1 MENTETEHTFKDFN
15 LSPELL
21 AGLDR
26 AGFTKP
32 SPIQEMTIK
41 PILEGKDIFAQA
53 ETGSGKTGS
62 FAIPILEDLAKHREL
77 TPEDGEP
84 LYLVLSPT
92 RELAQQTDKVFK
104 EFGTDMGITTVCL
117 IGGESIQ
124 KQKELLAKK
133 PHVLI
138 GTPGRILDLL
148 KQKSTSLTKVKG
160 VVFDEAD
167 RLFDMGFQKDVEN
180 IVSRA
185 PKGRQ
190 LIMVSATSNQEVLRL
205 AYRFHSHPLELRIN
219 TDDLMVDNI
228 DQKLALIDSKEKMP
242 LLVNI
247 LKKHQD
253 TYALIFCNTQIQTHV
268 VAEWL
273 TRLGFPAEAIS
284 GALSQNKRTRLMQDF
299 RDKKTTILVCT
310 DVAARGLDIKDVNLV
325 INYDLPQ
332 EASNYVH
339 RIGRTGRAGKE
350 GEAISLCAYEDCEH
364 LESIYQLIDAKIPKM
379 ELTDEDFKHNVG
391 RRPRVDR
398 KTLQVIE
405 DQPRRNDRERSDRE
419 RKPREPREAR
429 ERKPRE
435 DRPERQSAD
444 AGDRPRRE
452 RPERADR
459 PERSERPERRDFDIE
474 SYNFDEAQ
482 QAALKHFDL
491 QDKHL
496 VASKVLDKGSKK
508 FILFGPRLVKYRF
521 YPKPLKRIVLPF
533 LIETVKLSKLDVYI
547 SVHQNRGDLDLIFKG
562 KDLGLLLTNRK
573 ALLRS
578 FETIT
583 YAYLQDKLKA
593 SKNVRIRASV
603 EQEQNEG
610 QKKLEED
617 GLVELVEKTK
627 TRIKATR
634 RPVTLRKPLNPAE
647 RRIIHKHL
655 EGSPF
660 KSESLGEGR
669 MKKIKISQVRQ

>member
-1 MENTETEHTFKDFN
+1 MQNTETEHTFKDFN
-15 LSPELL
+15 LNPELL
-21 AGLDR
+21 KGLDK
-26 AGFTKP
+26 AGFTRP

-77 TPEDGEP
+77 QPEDGEP

-104 EFGTDMGITTVCL
+104 DFGTDMGITTVCL

-133 PHVLI
+133 PHVLV

-148 KQKSTSLTKVKG
+148 KQKSTSLEKVKG

-180 IVSRA
+180 ILSRA

-205 AYRFHSHPLELRIN
+205 AYRFHSHPVELRLN
-219 TDDLMVDNI
+219 TDDLVVDNI

-247 LKKHQD
+247 LRKHEN
-253 TYALIFCNTQIQTHV
+253 TYAIIFCNTQVQTHV

-284 GALSQNKRTRLMQDF
+284 GALSQSKRTRLMQDF
-299 RDKKTTILVCT
+299 RDKKVTILVCT

-332 EASNYVH
+332 EAANYVH
-339 RIGRTGRAGKE
+339 RIGRTGRAGKT
-350 GEAISLCAYEDCEH
+350 GEAISLCAYEDCEN
-364 LESIYQLIDAKIPKM
+364 LDAIYELIDAKIPKM
-379 ELTDEDFKHNVG
+379 DLSDADFDHNVG
-391 RRPRVDR
+391 RRPRIDR
-398 KTLQVIE
+398 RTLKVIDDKPE
-405 DQPRRNDRERSDRE
+405 RVKRERSERSE
-419 RKPREPREAR
+419 RK
-429 ERKPRE
+429 
-435 DRPERQSAD
+435 DRPERKAKSSEARD
-444 AGDRPRRE
+444 DKARGE
-452 RPERADR
+452 RPKREK
-459 PERSERPERRDFDIE
+459 PERKDFDIQ
-474 SYNFDEAQ
+474 SYNFQDSQ
-482 QAALKHFDL
+482 KAAMQHFGITDTDL
-491 QDKHL
+491 I
-496 VASKVLDKGSKK
+496 ASKILDKGGKK
-508 FILFGPRLVKYRF
+508 FFLFGPRLVKYRF

-533 LIETVKLSKLDVYI
+533 LIETVKLSKLDVYV
-547 SVHQNRGDLDLIFKG
+547 SVHQNRGELDLVFKG
-562 KDLGLLLTNRK
+562 NDLGLMLTNRQQ
-573 ALLRS
+573 LLRA
-578 FETIT
+578 FETLT
-583 YAYLQDKLKA
+583 HAYLQDKLNAA
-593 SKNVRIRASV
+593 SKVRIKASV
-603 EQEQNEG
+603 EQAQDTKN
-610 QKKLEED
+610 QEED
-617 GLVELVEKTK
+617 LVQLVEKTK
-627 TRIKATR
+627 VRIKQTR
-634 RPVTLRKPLNPAE
+634 RPVTLRRSLNPAE

-655 EGSPF
+655 EGSAF
-660 KSESLGEGR
+660 KSESIGEGR
-669 MKKIKISQVRQ
+669 MKKIKISQVR

>member
-15 LSPELL
+15 LNPELL
-21 AGLDR
+21 KGLDK

-77 TPEDGEP
+77 EPEDGEP

-104 EFGTDMGITTVCL
+104 EFGTDMGIRTVCL

-133 PHVLI
+133 PHVLV

-148 KQKSTSLTKVKG
+148 KQKSTSLTKCKG

-185 PKGRQ
+185 PKERQ

-205 AYRFHSHPLELRIN
+205 AYRFHSHPVELRLN
-219 TDDLMVDNI
+219 TDDLVVDNI

-242 LLVNI
+242 LLLNI
-247 LKKHQD
+247 LKKHEN
-253 TYALIFCNTQIQTHV
+253 TYAIVFCNTQIQTHV

-273 TRLGFPAEAIS
+273 SRLGIPAKAIS

-299 RDKKTTILVCT
+299 RDKKVTVLVCT

-332 EASNYVH
+332 EAANYVH

-364 LESIYQLIDAKIPKM
+364 LDAIYELIDSKIPKM
-379 ELTDEDFKHNVG
+379 DLNDDDFDFDVG
-391 RRPRVDR
+391 RRPRIDR
-398 KTLQVIE
+398 RTLKVI
-405 DQPRRNDRERSDRE
+405 DD
-419 RKPREPREAR
+419 K
-429 ERKPRE
+429 
-435 DRPERQSAD
+435 RPERQ
-444 AGDRPRRE
+444 PREKRSETRTDKRSEKGPRSEKSEGAKEGRE
-452 RPERADR
+452 KK
-459 PERSERPERRDFDIE
+459 RSERPERRDFDME
-474 SYNFDEAQ
+474 SFDFHQAQ
-482 QAALKHFDL
+482 AAALKHFGL
-491 QDKHL
+491 EDKNL
-496 VASKVLDKGSKK
+496 LASKALEKGKKK
-508 FILFGPRLVKYRF
+508 FFLFGPRLVKYRF

-533 LIETVKLSKLDVYI
+533 LIETVKLSQLDVYV
-547 SVHQNRGDLDLIFKG
+547 SVHQNRGDLDIVFKG

-578 FETIT
+578 FETLT
-583 YAYLQDKLKA
+583 YAYLQDKLRA
-593 SKNVRIRASV
+593 AKNVRIRASV
-603 EQEQNEG
+603 EQPQDEA
-610 QKKLEED
+610 QKKDQEQS
-617 GLVELVEKTK
+617 LVDLVEKTK
-627 TRIKATR
+627 VRIKKTR

-660 KSESLGEGR
+660 KSESIGEGR
-669 MKKIKISQVRQ
+669 MKKIKISQARS

>member
-1 MENTETEHTFKDFN
+1 MQNTETEHTFKDFN
-15 LSPELL
+15 LNPELL

-77 TPEDGEP
+77 QPEDGEP

-133 PHVLI
+133 PHVLV

-148 KQKSTSLTKVKG
+148 KQKSTSLAKCKG

-167 RLFDMGFQKDVEN
+167 RLFDMGFQKDVES
-180 IVSRA
+180 IVGRA
-185 PKGRQ
+185 PKSRQ

-205 AYRFHSHPLELRIN
+205 AYRMHSDPLELRLN
-219 TDDLMVDNI
+219 TDDLVVDHI

-242 LLVNI
+242 LLVDI
-247 LKKHQD
+247 LKKHEN
-253 TYALIFCNTQIQTHV
+253 TYAIVFCNTQIQTHV

-273 TRLGFPAEAIS
+273 TRLGFPAKAIS
-284 GALSQNKRTRLMQDF
+284 GALSQNRRTKLMQEF
-299 RDKKTTILVCT
+299 RDKETTILVCT

-332 EASNYVH
+332 EAASYVH

-350 GEAISLCAYEDCEH
+350 GEAISLCAYEDCEY
-364 LESIYQLIDAKIPKM
+364 LDAIYELIDAKIPKM
-379 ELTDEDFKHNVG
+379 DLDEVDFSHDVG

-398 KTLQVIE
+398 RTLKVMEETPQRQQRQRS
-405 DQPRRNDRERSDRE
+405 DRSDRRDRADRDDRPRNKKSANGSKEFTKRERSE
-419 RKPREPREAR
+419 K
-429 ERKPRE
+429 
-435 DRPERQSAD
+435 
-444 AGDRPRRE
+444 
-452 RPERADR
+452 
-459 PERSERPERRDFDIE
+459 PERRDFDIE
-474 SYNFDEAQ
+474 SYNFDQAQ
-482 QAALKHFDL
+482 AKALEHFQL
-491 QDKHL
+491 GDKNL
-496 VASKVLDKGSKK
+496 LASKILAKGSKR
-508 FILFGPRLVKYRF
+508 FFFFGPRLNKFRF

-533 LIETVKLSKLDVYI
+533 LIETVKLSKLDVYV
-547 SVHQNRGDLDLIFKG
+547 SVHQNRGELDLVFKG

-578 FETIT
+578 FETLT

-593 SKNVRIRASV
+593 SKNVRIRAKV
-603 EQEQNEG
+603 EQEQDEN
-610 QKKLEED
+610 QKKKQEE
-617 GLVELVEKTK
+617 GLIELVEKTK
-627 TRIKATR
+627 ARVKQTR

-655 EGSPF
+655 EDSDF

-669 MKKIKISQVRQ
+669 MKKIKISQKS